1 MTASGS
7 AEAPLPRL
15 REDLRLIDPHR
26 GDAGR
31 LVYDPLRHRYL
42 RIDHDTFLLLSLW
55 NAHTSAAS
63 LAEAF
68 SQSYARSID
77 ERRIGELAEFLLRAE
92 LADGGAA
99 HDWRKKWQQR
109 ESSKRGWLAQAI
121 HGYLYFRVPLVAP
134 DRFLRATLPFLAPL
148 MSRRAAYA
156 VAMLGLAG
164 LYLVSR
170 RWESF
175 LATYQDVFTPAG
187 IVTMLAAVALVKSL
201 HELGHAYV
209 AVRHG
214 CRVPTLGI
222 AFMVLMPLLYTDV
235 TDAWRLPDKRQ
246 RLAIDAAGVAVE
258 LVLAAIALFLWPFL
272 PPGPA
277 QSAAFMVATASLVMS
292 VGFNLNPFMRFDGYY
307 ILADATG
314 MDNLQPRA
322 FALAR
327 WRLRELLFGLGETPP
342 EVFDRRRRM
351 WLIAYAWATWIYR
364 LVVFTGIAVL
374 VYAMAFKVLGIVLFL
389 VEILYFILL
398 PIWREVRTWRRGA
411 TSATRQAAVT
421 LAGLTLLVA
430 VLLVPWSRD
439 VEVPAILE
447 ARDAV
452 LVHPPRPARVKSVLV
467 GVGDPLREGDP
478 LVELDAPDVDNEMR
492 LTETRIALAERRL
505 ARRIADAT
513 DREQSLVLEDE
524 LAALRVNLAGLH
536 SIRERLVVRAPVAG
550 RVLELND
557 ALHPGRWV
565 AMTEAIARVG
575 DPSAVV
581 VRGYVA
587 EQDLWR
593 LADAARGRLV
603 PYETPAASIPLTL
616 TSVARSGAPA
626 IELAELAQVHG
637 GRIAASEDRDR
648 RLVPIS
654 AQFLATMTPV
664 DALPPVNSVTR
675 GLVLI
680 EGKAESLAGRAA
692 RQVARV
698 LVRES
703 GF

>member
-1 MTASGS
+1 
-7 AEAPLPRL
+7 
-15 REDLRLIDPHR
+15 
-26 GDAGR
+26 
-31 LVYDPLRHRYL
+31 
-42 RIDHDTFLLLSLW
+42 
-55 NAHTSAAS
+55 
-63 LAEAF
+63 
-68 SQSYARSID
+68 
-77 ERRIGELAEFLLRAE
+77 
-92 LADGGAA
+92 
-99 HDWRKKWQQR
+99 
-109 ESSKRGWLAQAI
+109 
-121 HGYLYFRVPLVAP
+121 
-134 DRFLRATLPFLAPL
+134 
-148 MSRRAAYA
+148 
-156 VAMLGLAG
+156 
-164 LYLVSR
+164 
-170 RWESF
+170 
-175 LATYQDVFTPAG
+175 
-187 IVTMLAAVALVKSL
+187 
-201 HELGHAYV
+201 
-209 AVRHG
+209 
-214 CRVPTLGI
+214 VPTLGI

-439 VEVPAILE
+439 VEIPAILE

-626 IELAELAQVHG
+626 IELAELVQVHG

-654 AQFLATMTPV
+654 AQFLATMTTV

>member
-1 MTASGS
+1 MSSSAGS
-7 AEAPLPRL
+7 PLPRL

-42 RIDHDTFLLLSLW
+42 RIDHDTSLLLSLW
-55 NAHTSAAS
+55 NAHTSAAA
-63 LAEAF
+63 LADAF
-68 SQSYARSID
+68 SERYARDID
-77 ERRIGELAEFLLRAE
+77 ECRIGELATFLLRAE
-92 LADGGAA
+92 LADGAAA
-99 HDWRKKWQQR
+99 HNWRRKWQQR
-109 ESSKRGWLAQAI
+109 ESTRRSWLAQAI
-121 HGYLYFRVPLVAP
+121 HGYLFFRVPLVAP
-134 DRFLRATLPFLAPL
+134 DRFLRATLPYIAPL
-148 MSRRAAYA
+148 MSRATAYT
-156 VAMLGLAG
+156 VAMLAVAG

-187 IVTMLAAVALVKSL
+187 VATMLVAVALVKSL
-201 HELGHAYV
+201 HELGHAY
-209 AVRHG
+209 AATRHG

-235 TDAWRLPDKRQ
+235 TDAWRLPGKRQ

-258 LVLAAIALFLWPFL
+258 LALAAIALFLWPFV
-272 PPGPA
+272 PQGPA

-292 VGFNLNPFMRFDGYY
+292 IGFNLNPFMRFDGYY

-327 WRLRELLFGLGETPP
+327 WRLREILFGLGEPPP
-342 EVFDRRRRM
+342 EAFGRRRRL

-364 LVVFTGIAVL
+364 LIVFTGIAVL

-411 TSATRQAAVT
+411 TSATRQAAIT
-421 LAGLTLLVA
+421 FAGLSLLVA
-430 VLLVPWSRD
+430 ALLVPWSRD
-439 VEVPAILE
+439 VAVPAILE
-447 ARDAV
+447 ARETIM
-452 LVHPPRPARVKSVLV
+452 VHPPRPARVKAVLV
-467 GVGDPLREGDP
+467 AVGEALQEGDP

-505 ARRIADAT
+505 ARRVADPA

-524 LAALRVNLAGLH
+524 LAALRVNLAGLGA
-536 SIRERLVVRAPVAG
+536 IKDRLVVRAPVAG

-557 ALHPGRWV
+557 TLHPGRWV
-565 AMTEAIARVG
+565 AMTESIARIG
-575 DPSAVV
+575 DPSAVAI
-581 VRGYVA
+581 RGYVA

-593 LADAARGRLV
+593 LGDATRGRLI
-603 PYETPAASIPLTL
+603 PYETPAAAIPLTL
-616 TSVARSGAPA
+616 AGVARSGAPA
-626 IELAELAQVHG
+626 IELAELAQPHG
-637 GRIAASEDRDR
+637 GRIAVAEDRDR
-648 RLVPIS
+648 RLVPIT
-654 AQFLATMTPV
+654 AQFLAAMAP
-664 DALPPVNSVTR
+664 DEALPPITRVTR
-675 GLVLI
+675 GLVVL
-680 EGKAESLAGRAA
+680 EGEAESLAGRAA